1 MKKLGDVLE
10 LIPDYMNVSVV
21 DKLHVEIARYDG
33 RDSIPASMNE
43 YEVLD
48 KKTYDNTIRIVVDTW
63 SDISVA
69 KWKLFIL
76 DMDNSFK
83 SDNIAP
89 AVYLVPQDRVID
101 AQIAADI
108 VKRLDEEGKTNCSP
122 NYINYFFSLELQK
135 RKVPHSFVGRIRIP
149 YMDRENAN
157 YLDESIPMA
166 RI

>member
-1 MKKLGDVLE
+1 MRKLCEVLE
-10 LIPDYMNVSVV
+10 LIPDYMSVIVV

-33 RDSIPASMNE
+33 RDSIPEDMNN
-43 YEVLD
+43 YKVLD
-48 KKTYDNTIRIVVDTW
+48 EKTYDNTVRIVVDTW

-76 DMDNSFK
+76 DMDDLFK
-83 SDNIAP
+83 YDNIAP

-101 AQIAADI
+101 SQIAADV
-108 VKRLDEEGKTNCSP
+108 VKKLDEEGKTNCSP

-135 RKVPHSFVGRIRIP
+135 RKVPHLFVGRIRIP
-149 YMDRENAN
+149 YINRENAD
-157 YLDESIPMA
+157 YMDESIPVA

>member
-33 RDSIPASMNE
+33 KDSIPESMNE
-43 YEVLD
+43 YEVYY
-48 KKTYDNTIRIVVDTW
+48 KNRCDNSVRIVVDTW
-63 SDISVA
+63 SDISVV
-69 KWKLFIL
+69 KWKLFVL
-76 DMDNSFK
+76 DMDDSFK

-89 AVYLVPQDRVID
+89 AAYLVPQDRVID
-101 AQIAADI
+101 AQIAADV

-122 NYINYFFSLELQK
+122 NYINHFFSLELQK

-149 YMDRENAN
+149 YKSRENAD

>member
-33 RDSIPASMNE
+33 KDSIPEDMNS

-48 KKTYDNTIRIVVDTW
+48 KKTYDNTVRIVVDNW
-63 SDISVA
+63 SNTSVD
-69 KWKLFIL
+69 KWKLFVL
-76 DMDNSFK
+76 DMDDSFTY
-83 SDNIAP
+83 DNIAP
-89 AVYLVPQDRVID
+89 AAYLVPQDRVID
-101 AQIAADI
+101 AQIAADV

-149 YMDRENAN
+149 YKSRENAD